1 MKFYRDKEDLN
12 SIYIIEIFK
21 LTCVYSSYNY
31 VEFLKN
37 GKGHNIKNADFIRYD
52 GYKQFCLNDK
62 YFGNQYNFTK
72 KSWRRFVK
80 LKIFE

>member
-12 SIYIIEIFK
+12 YQYVIEYNK
-21 LTCVYSSYNY
+21 LTCIYSAPNY
-31 VEFLKN
+31 VEFIKN
-37 GKGHNIKNADFIRYD
+37 TSCHNIKNASFIRYD
-52 GYKQFCLNDK
+52 GYKQFYLNDK
-62 YFGNQYNFTK
+62 FYGNQYKFTK

>member
-12 SIYIIEIFK
+12 SFYIIEIFK
-21 LTCVYSSYNY
+21 LTCIYSSYNY

-37 GKGHNIKNADFIRYD
+37 GKENNTKNASYIAKS

-72 KSWRRFVK
+72 KSWRKFNK
-80 LKIFE
+80 LKAFL